1 MFSRFERLLF
11 ALMFA
16 LLAAGVTLV
25 VVRAQDGGPTQPAQ
39 PTQVPSNPSA
49 QNCAA
54 CHSDIYATWQKG
66 LHGQAMNDPVFTVAW
81 DSQGKPGA
89 CLVCHTTGYDPASGT
104 SEANSVSCTVC
115 HSPIPAN
122 HPVDK
127 MPTDTSSDLCGKCHS
142 DPRFSTANWQSSAHY
157 QTNMS
162 CTTCHDP
169 HAAGLK
175 TIPGTAANDD
185 GSALCE
191 NCHKDAMKNF
201 PTSKHAQAGVT
212 CVTCHLGTKAGGQQI
227 SATDFINAHKAPDHS
242 FLPSLATCNSCH
254 STQMHGPGEAVAA
267 QAIQVE
273 AAGGTPTAQPASA
286 TAPQP
291 PQLNEA
297 GLSPQPNPVSP
308 IGYAG
313 LAGLIGLA
321 AGMVLAPWLE
331 KWYRR
336 LVKHDREAEND

>member
-1 MFSRFERLLF
+1 MFSRIERVMI

-16 LLAAGVTLV
+16 LLAAGATLIMA
-25 VVRAQDGGPTQPAQ
+25 RAQDGTPTP
-39 PTQVPSNPSA
+39 PTVSPSTS
-49 QNCAA
+49 NCAA
-54 CHSDIYATWQKG
+54 CHADISAAWQKG
-66 LHGQAMNDPVFTVAW
+66 AHGQAMTDPVFTQAW
-81 DSQGKPGA
+81 NTEGKPGA
-89 CLVCHTTGYDPASGT
+89 CLVCHTTGYDPATGT
-104 SEANSVSCTVC
+104 SEAESVTCTVC

-127 MPTDTSSDLCGKCHS
+127 MPIDPSPDLCGKCHS
-142 DPRFSTANWQSSAHY
+142 DPRFSTANWQLSAHY
-157 QTNMS
+157 QRDMT

-169 HAAGLK
+169 HAASMK
-175 TIPGTAANDD
+175 TIPGTRANDD

-201 PTSKHAQAGVT
+201 PTSKHAEAGVT
-212 CVTCHLGTKAGGQQI
+212 CVTCHLGFKNGQQET

-254 STQMHGPGEAVAA
+254 ATQMHGPGEAVAA
-267 QAIQVE
+267 AAIQVE
-273 AAGGTPTAQPASA
+273 ESGGTVVPPSAPTMPSEPLQSA
-286 TAPQP
+286 G
-291 PQLNEA
+291 A
-297 GLSPQPNPVSP
+297 GLTPQPNPVSP
-308 IGYAG
+308 LGYAG

-336 LVKHDREAEND
+336 ALKHAEEGKND